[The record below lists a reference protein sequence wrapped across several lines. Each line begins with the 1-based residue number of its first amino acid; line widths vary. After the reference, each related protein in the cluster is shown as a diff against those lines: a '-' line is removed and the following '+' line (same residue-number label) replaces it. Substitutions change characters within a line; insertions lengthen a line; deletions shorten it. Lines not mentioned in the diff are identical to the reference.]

1 MTIEKIME
9 YVSSNPR
16 SVNKTV
22 IRGMI
27 EELVKDVEGAGAVDV
42 PEVPQIDIDE
52 IVIKKNGVFRA
63 PEGKAYNK
71 VIVNIKETKND

>member
-71 VIVNIKETKND
+71 VIVNVKGE

>member
-1 MTIEKIME
+1 MTIDKIME

-22 IRGMI
+22 IRGML
-27 EELVKDVEGAGAVDV
+27 EQLVKDVEGAGAVDV

-63 PEGKAYNK
+63 PEGKVYNK
-71 VIVNIKETKND
+71 VIVNIKEDK

>member
-1 MTIEKIME
+1 MTIDKIME
-9 YVSSNPR
+9 YISSNPR

-22 IRGMI
+22 IRGML
-27 EELVKDVEGAGAVDV
+27 EQLVRDVEGAGAVDV

-71 VIVNIKETKND
+71 VIVNIKEDK

>member
-1 MTIEKIME
+1 MTIDKIME
-9 YVSSNPR
+9 YISSNPR

-22 IRGMI
+22 IRGML
-27 EELVKDVEGAGAVDV
+27 EQLVKDVEGASAVNV
-42 PEVPQIDIDE
+42 PEVPQIDVDE

-71 VIVNIKETKND
+71 VIVNIKEEK

>member
-1 MTIEKIME
+1 MTIDKIME
-9 YVSSNPR
+9 YISSNPR

-22 IRGMI
+22 IRGML
-27 EELVKDVEGAGAVDV
+27 EQLVKDVEGASAVDV
-42 PEVPQIDIDE
+42 PEVPQMDVDE

-71 VIVNIKETKND
+71 VIVNVKGEQL

>member
-22 IRGMI
+22 IRGML
-27 EELVKDVEGAGAVDV
+27 EQLVKDVESAGAVDV
-42 PEVPQIDIDE
+42 PEVPQIDVDE

-71 VIVNIKETKND
+71 VIVNIKENK

>member
-27 EELVKDVEGAGAVDV
+27 EELVKDVESAGAVDV

-71 VIVNIKETKND
+71 VIVNIKETKNE

>member
-1 MTIEKIME
+1 MTIDKIME
-9 YVSSNPR
+9 YISSNPR

-22 IRGMI
+22 IRGML
-27 EELVKDVEGAGAVDV
+27 EQLVKDVEGDGAVNV
-42 PEVPQIDIDE
+42 PEVPQIDVDE

-71 VIVNIKETKND
+71 VIVNIKEDK

>member
-9 YVSSNPR
+9 YISSNPR

-22 IRGMI
+22 IRGML
-27 EELVKDVEGAGAVDV
+27 EQLVKDVEGAGAVDV
-42 PEVPQIDIDE
+42 PEVPQIEVDE

-71 VIVNIKETKND
+71 VIVNVKGE

>member
-9 YVSSNPR
+9 YISSNPR

-71 VIVNIKETKND
+71 VVVNVKGE

>member
-1 MTIEKIME
+1 MTIDKIME

-71 VIVNIKETKND
+71 VIVNVKEMKNE

>member
-1 MTIEKIME
+1 MTIDKIIE
-9 YVSSNPR
+9 YISSNPR

-22 IRGMI
+22 IRGML
-27 EELVKDVEGAGAVDV
+27 EQLVKDVEGAVDV
-42 PEVPQIDIDE
+42 PEVPQIDVDE

-71 VIVNIKETKND
+71 VIVNVKEEK

>member
-1 MTIEKIME
+1 MTIDKIME
-9 YVSSNPR
+9 YISSNPR

-22 IRGMI
+22 IRGMLKQ
-27 EELVKDVEGAGAVDV
+27 LVKDVEGAGAINV
-42 PEVPQIDIDE
+42 PEVPQIDVDE

-71 VIVNIKETKND
+71 VIVNIKEEK

>member
-1 MTIEKIME
+1 MTVDKIME

-27 EELVKDVEGAGAVDV
+27 EQLVKDVESAGAVDV

-71 VIVNIKETKND
+71 VIVNVKEDK

>member
-1 MTIEKIME
+1 MTIDNIME
-9 YVSSNPR
+9 YISSNPR

-22 IRGMI
+22 IRGML
-27 EELVKDVEGAGAVDV
+27 EALVKDAEGAGAVDV
-42 PEVPQIDIDE
+42 PEVPEIEVDE

-71 VIVNIKETKND
+71 VIVNIKEEK

>member
-9 YVSSNPR
+9 YISSNPR

-22 IRGMI
+22 IRGML
-27 EELVKDVEGAGAVDV
+27 EQLVKDVEGAGAVDV
-42 PEVPQIDIDE
+42 PEVPQIEMDE

-71 VIVNIKETKND
+71 VIVNIKEDK

>member
-1 MTIEKIME
+1 MTIDKIME

-22 IRGMI
+22 IRGML
-27 EELVKDVEGAGAVDV
+27 EQLVKDVEGAGAINV
-42 PEVPQIDIDE
+42 PEVPQIDVDE

-71 VIVNIKETKND
+71 VIVNVKGE

>member
-22 IRGMI
+22 IRGML
-27 EELVKDVEGAGAVDV
+27 EQLVKDVEGAGAVNV
-42 PEVPQIDIDE
+42 PKVPQIEVDE

-71 VIVNIKETKND
+71 VIVNIKEEK

>member
-1 MTIEKIME
+1 MTIDKIME

-22 IRGMI
+22 IRGML
-27 EELVKDVEGAGAVDV
+27 EQLVKDVESAGAVDV
-42 PEVPQIDIDE
+42 PEIPQIDVDE
-52 IVIKKNGVFRA
+52 IVIKKNGVFKA

-71 VIVNIKETKND
+71 VIVNVKEDK

>member
-1 MTIEKIME
+1 MTIDKIME

-22 IRGMI
+22 IRGML
-27 EELVKDVEGAGAVDV
+27 EQLVKDAESAGAVDV

-71 VIVNIKETKND
+71 VIVNIKEEK